1 VCAGRRKPF
10 LADRLLYTGR
20 NSEFDER
27 MSTGHVAFE
36 TAGGVATLR
45 LCNPSR
51 RNAMSVA
58 MWHELAGFAADLASR
73 GDVRVVIVRGD
84 GDKAFSAGADI
95 RDFAGK
101 RSAGEGA
108 RAYDG
113 LVEDTCR
120 AIEAIPQPT
129 LAVVV
134 GACMGAGVSIAAS
147 CDLRIAAEDAFF
159 SVPAARLGLG
169 YDPWGIA
176 RCLRVF
182 GADATRE
189 LIFLADRL
197 PARRVA
203 ELGAV
208 SRLVPAARID
218 ALAAE
223 WTGRIASNAPLTI
236 KAAKLAVRAHILE
249 DPALLAE
256 AQRLYAAADASAD
269 YVEGRR
275 AFAEKRTPRFTGR

>member
-1 VCAGRRKPF
+1 
-10 LADRLLYTGR
+10 
-20 NSEFDER
+20 
-27 MSTGHVAFE
+27 MSTGNVAFE
-36 TAGGVATLR
+36 VAGGVATLR

-51 RNAMSVA
+51 RNAMSIA
-58 MWHELAGFAADLASR
+58 MWHQLAGFAADLAGR
-73 GDVRVVIVRGD
+73 EDVRVVIIRGD
-84 GDKAFSAGADI
+84 GHKAFSAGADI
-95 RDFAGK
+95 TDFASRRG
-101 RSAGEGA
+101 AGEAA
-108 RAYDG
+108 RAYDN

-129 LAVVV
+129 VALVV

-169 YDPWGIA
+169 YDPRGIA
-176 RCLRVF
+176 RCVRVF

-197 PARRVA
+197 PAGRAA

-208 SRLVPAARID
+208 SRLVPAERID

-223 WTGRIASNAPLTI
+223 WTGRIASNAPMTI
-236 KAAKLAVRAHILE
+236 KAAKLAVRAHVLE
-249 DPALLAE
+249 DSGLLAE
-256 AQRLYAAADASAD
+256 VERLYAAADASSD
-269 YVEGRR
+269 YAEGRR
-275 AFAEKRTPRFTGR
+275 AFAEKRIPRFTGR

>member
-1 VCAGRRKPF
+1 
-10 LADRLLYTGR
+10 
-20 NSEFDER
+20 
-27 MSTGHVAFE
+27 
-36 TAGGVATLR
+36 
-45 LCNPSR
+45 
-51 RNAMSVA
+51 
-58 MWHELAGFAADLASR
+58 MWHELAGFAADLT
-73 GDVRVVIVRGD
+73 GCEDVRVVIVRGD

-95 RDFAGK
+95 SDFASK

-108 RAYDG
+108 RAYDD

-129 LAVVV
+129 LAVVI

-169 YDPWGIA
+169 YDPRGIA
-176 RCLRVF
+176 RCVRVF

-197 PARRVA
+197 PARRAA

-208 SRLVPAARID
+208 SRLAPAQGID

-236 KAAKLAVRAHILE
+236 KAAKLAVRAHVLE
-249 DPALLAE
+249 DSGLLAE
-256 AQRLYAAADASAD
+256 VQRLYAAADASAD
-269 YVEGRR
+269 YAEGRR